1 MKSTLCLNICIV
13 RNLLGDKRMNEPQ
26 DFIGFVIAIM
36 AALTSKEIA
45 HLVGP
50 YAAVIVLALAG
61 SGLALT
67 SYEKAMTA
75 FESCRY
81 VAIRVLLAV
90 TLTVS
95 VAELLQAV
103 MPWAKPRYTLLP
115 IAFGIGMIKDYKA
128 LMGWLGE
135 SIKNAV
141 GKKING

>member
-1 MKSTLCLNICIV
+1 
-13 RNLLGDKRMNEPQ
+13 MNGPQ
-26 DFIGFVIAIM
+26 DFIGFVIAIT
-36 AALTSKEIA
+36 AAY
-45 HLVGP
+45 GP
-50 YAAVIVLALAG
+50 TKWAISFEVSAVIVLALAG

-115 IAFGIGMIKDYKA
+115 IAFGIGMIKDYKS

-141 GKKING
+141 GKKSNG